1 MRIDG
6 SSSSSSSNESG
17 ASGDS
22 EDKDDEGLDES
33 GDPRPVGSKEL
44 GFRGGEAEEE
54 REVESSSVRSG
65 LMPCHRHVHIMHEGH
80 EVGTNEDE
88 PGTDMGKHA
97 LSEASCSGL
106 RHFAFLCG
114 ADKPE
119 IDLFTSPDLHDC
131 HLIGTEEER
140 RFLAGTY
147 RRICMPEMEF
157 LMSHE
162 SVDHLTEDVEV
173 AGV

>member
-6 SSSSSSSNESG
+6 SSSSSSSSKPG
-17 ASGDS
+17 VSGDG
-22 EDKDDEGLDES
+22 DDDDDEGPDDL
-33 GDPRPVGSKEL
+33 GIPRLIGSEEL
-44 GFRGGEAEEE
+44 GFKSGEAKEE
-54 REVESSSVRSG
+54 REVESSPVRSG
-65 LMPCHRHVHIMHEGH
+65 LMPCHCRVHIMHEGR
-80 EVGTNEDE
+80 EVGTDEDE

-119 IDLFTSPDLHDC
+119 IDLFTSPDLCDC
-131 HLIGTEEER
+131 HLIGTEEEHR
-140 RFLAGTY
+140 ILVGTY
-147 RRICMPEMEF
+147 RRICMPEVEF

-162 SVDHLTEDVEV
+162 SVDHLTEDIEV